1 MKQLDALLK
10 STFKNPSKTNGTA
23 YNSDSE
29 TTNPNI
35 SLTIN
40 DENSTKTIDI
50 DSDEPKRKLLDLFNT
65 SNPTVSSLV
74 QSQPNTSSIILPK
87 PIQQVKSQ
95 PTSHFDPFISPERNI
110 QELDTSIKTPYDKS
124 SSNDDTITAL
134 SSNDLSEIKN
144 MIMDLSKTLL
154 NRMNLIENKIDEH
167 QNQTIEINNLLTK
180 TILPSLFDLADII
193 HQTPNIDSRV
203 RNKLENIQTNIRAS
217 QHQTEMKD
225 LMEI

>member
-1 MKQLDALLK
+1 LKQLDALLK